1 MNTPYRIQTGCKI
14 NLGLNIT
21 ERRPDGYHNLQ
32 TIFYPVPL
40 YDELTIESNPLAP
53 CSLPL
58 APIEIESNPLA
69 PCSLPLAPI
78 EIESNPLAPCSL
90 PLAPIEDVLTLGG
103 NPLEGD
109 VQNNLVLRAVRLLRE
124 EGFSFPPLSIELKKV
139 IPSGAGLGGGSSDA
153 ACMVRS
159 LSKLY
164 GLPLSEEQMERMVGK
179 LGADCPF
186 FINPRPLYAEG
197 IGDVFTP
204 VQVNLDG
211 WYLMLVKPDVFV
223 STREAYAG
231 VHPHRPAY
239 SLLDTV
245 KLPVEQWK
253 GRMVNDF
260 EESIFASHP
269 LLAEIKEELY
279 HQGAAYASMSGSGS
293 TIFGLFR
300 SHPTCEHRFE
310 AHFTFVCQL

>member
-1 MNTPYRIQTGCKI
+1 MSKPYSIRTGCKI
-14 NLGLNIT
+14 NLGLNIV

-40 YDELTIESNPLAP
+40 FDELTIREGEN
-53 CSLPL
+53 
-58 APIEIESNPLA
+58 
-69 PCSLPLAPI
+69 
-78 EIESNPLAPCSL
+78 
-90 PLAPIEDVLTLGG
+90 EDVLTLGG

-109 VQNNLVLRAVRLLRE
+109 VQDNLVLRAVRLLRQ
-124 EGFSFPPLSIELKKV
+124 EGFPIPPLDIDLKKV

-159 LSKLY
+159 VSEIFGLS
-164 GLPLSEEQMERMVGK
+164 LSEEQMEKLAGK

-204 VQVNLDG
+204 ISLNLSG
-211 WYLMLVKPDVFV
+211 WYLMLVKPEVHV

-231 VHPHRPAY
+231 VRPHQPAY
-239 SLLDTV
+239 SLLETAN
-245 KLPVEQWK
+245 LPVGQWQN
-253 GRMVNDF
+253 RMVNDF

-269 LLAEIKEELY
+269 LLLEIKQELY

-300 SHPTCEHRFE
+300 SRPACEKFFAE
-310 AHFTFVCQL
+310 HFCKVLSL

>member
-1 MNTPYRIQTGCKI
+1 MNKPYTIKTGCKI

-40 YDELTIESNPLAP
+40 YDELK
-53 CSLPL
+53 
-58 APIEIESNPLA
+58 
-69 PCSLPLAPI
+69 
-78 EIESNPLAPCSL
+78 IESNPLAPCSL
-90 PLAPIEDVLTLGG
+90 PLAPIEDVLMLCG
-103 NPLEGD
+103 NPLEGEVHD
-109 VQNNLVLRAVRLLRE
+109 NLVLRAVRLLRQ
-124 EGFSFPPLSIELKKV
+124 EGASVPPLSIDLFKA

-153 ACMVRS
+153 ACTVRS
-159 LSKLY
+159 LVQLY
-164 GLPLSEEQMERMVGK
+164 DLPFSDEQMERLVAR

-204 VQVNLDG
+204 ISLSLEG
-211 WYLMLVKPDVFV
+211 WFLMLVKPDVHV
-223 STREAYAG
+223 STREAYSG
-231 VHPHRPAY
+231 VRPHQPVY
-239 SLLDTV
+239 SLLETA
-245 KLPVEQWK
+245 KLPVGQWA

-260 EESIFASHP
+260 EESIFSRHP

-300 SHPTCEHRFE
+300 SRPDCEE
-310 AHFTFVCQL
+310 NIAEHFTFVCQL

>member
-1 MNTPYRIQTGCKI
+1 MNKPYKVKTGCKI

-21 ERRPDGYHNLQ
+21 ERCPDGYHNLQ

-40 YDELTIESNPLAP
+40 FDELTIKEGQH
-53 CSLPL
+53 
-58 APIEIESNPLA
+58 
-69 PCSLPLAPI
+69 
-78 EIESNPLAPCSL
+78 
-90 PLAPIEDVLTLGG
+90 EDVLTLGG
-103 NPLEGD
+103 NPLEGE
-109 VQNNLVLRAVRLLRE
+109 VQDNLVLRAVRLLRQHFGE
-124 EGFSFPPLSIELKKV
+124 AFPPLSIDLLKV

-153 ACMVRS
+153 ACTVQT
-159 LSKLY
+159 LVKLY
-164 GLPLSEEQMERMVGK
+164 DLPLSDKQMERLVAK

-204 VQVNLDG
+204 VSLNLEG
-211 WYLMLVKPDVFV
+211 WYLMLVKPDVHI

-231 VHPHRPAY
+231 VHPHQPIC
-239 SLLDTV
+239 SLLETA
-245 KLPVEQWK
+245 KLPVGQWA

-269 LLAEIKEELY
+269 LLSEIKWELY
-279 HQGAAYASMSGSGS
+279 HQGAVYASMSGSGS

-300 SHPTCEHRFE
+300 SRPNCEQLFE
-310 AHFTFVCQL
+310 EHFCKVLSL

>member
-1 MNTPYRIQTGCKI
+1 MFLHEYCYLCRAKDTEYHNKMNKAYHIKTGCKI

-40 YDELTIESNPLAP
+40 YDELTIREGV
-53 CSLPL
+53 C
-58 APIEIESNPLA
+58 
-69 PCSLPLAPI
+69 
-78 EIESNPLAPCSL
+78 
-90 PLAPIEDVLTLGG
+90 EDELTLGG
-103 NPLEGD
+103 HPLDGD
-109 VQNNLVLRAVRLLRE
+109 IQENLVLRAIRLLRQ
-124 EGFSFPPLSIELKKV
+124 EGFHIPPQSIDLCKV

-153 ACMVRS
+153 ACMIRT
-159 LSKLY
+159 LAEIY
-164 GLPLSEEQMERMVGK
+164 TLPLSEEQMERLAGK

-204 VQVNLDG
+204 ISLSLSG
-211 WYLMLVKPDVFV
+211 WYLMLVKPDVHI

-231 VHPHRPAY
+231 VHPHQPAC
-239 SLLDTV
+239 SLLETAM
-245 KLPVEQWK
+245 LPVEEWK
-253 GRMVNDF
+253 DKMVNDF

-269 LLAEIKEELY
+269 LLADIKKELY
-279 HQGAAYASMSGSGS
+279 CQGATYAAMSGSGS

-300 SHPTCEHRFE
+300 SHPECEQLF
-310 AHFTFVCQL
+310 AGHFTFICQL

>member
-1 MNTPYRIQTGCKI
+1 
-14 NLGLNIT
+14 
-21 ERRPDGYHNLQ
+21 
-32 TIFYPVPL
+32 
-40 YDELTIESNPLAP
+40 
-53 CSLPL
+53 
-58 APIEIESNPLA
+58 
-69 PCSLPLAPI
+69 
-78 EIESNPLAPCSL
+78 
-90 PLAPIEDVLTLGG
+90 
-103 NPLEGD
+103 
-109 VQNNLVLRAVRLLRE
+109 
-124 EGFSFPPLSIELKKV
+124 
-139 IPSGAGLGGGSSDA
+139 
-153 ACMVRS
+153 MVRS

-279 HQGAAYASMSGSGS
+279 LQGAAYASMSGSGS

-310 AHFTFVCQL
+310 THFTFVCQL